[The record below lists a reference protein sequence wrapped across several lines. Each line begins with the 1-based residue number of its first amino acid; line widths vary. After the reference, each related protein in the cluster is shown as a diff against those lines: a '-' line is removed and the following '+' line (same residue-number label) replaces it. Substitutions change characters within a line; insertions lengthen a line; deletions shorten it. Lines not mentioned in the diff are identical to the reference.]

1 MSSRD
6 DDEFLFVDEL
16 PAHWP
21 GDARIVQIPAGIS
34 IKMELLATLA
44 GGLEFPGYF
53 GWNWDALDECLRD
66 LSWIE
71 SPRQIV
77 LVHNDIPLQ
86 ADSEDRAI
94 YLAILRDAVQSW
106 GPGQPHELI
115 VVFPTCCRSE
125 FAQ

>member
-1 MSSRD
+1 MNCRGG
-6 DDEFLFVDEL
+6 DEFLFVDEL
-16 PAHWP
+16 SVDWP
-21 GDARIVQIPAGIS
+21 SDARIVQIPAGIS
-34 IKMELLATLA
+34 IKMELLAAVA
-44 GGLEFPGYF
+44 GGLAFPGYF

-77 LVHNDIPLQ
+77 LVHNDIPLV

-106 GPGQPHELI
+106 GPDQPHELI
-115 VVFPTCCRSE
+115 VVFPTRCQSE
-125 FAQ
+125 FSQ